1 MIAALFDAL
10 SVAAYNQ
17 EEGQEEWASMAGDT
31 TTVQGTLQEVA
42 TIYLASLKAPIRQ
55 GAQPE
60 VLKFVRW
67 AGPERDLSTMRGHE
81 VAQYAENFPP
91 TVSDAA
97 KRADFVRA
105 FLKWAK
111 DRGLTTEN
119 LGTHLRVRK
128 ASKSSAN
135 AQRDEV
141 QPIYLTKDGHE
152 ALVQELDALKNRRP
166 EIQADLARAMA
177 DKDFRENAPLD
188 AARNEQGH
196 LEARIRE
203 IDGTLRHAVVLDQG
217 AEHPGDISQIGDVVT
232 IKDLR
237 TGDAK
242 SYTLVNPDEVRSG
255 QGKISI
261 ASPVGKAVYQ
271 RRAGEEVEIE
281 APSGTFR
288 VRIESIT
295 SAG

>member
-1 MIAALFDAL
+1 MVGQTTDQA
-10 SVAAYNQ
+10 SVQ
-17 EEGQEEWASMAGDT
+17 Q
-31 TTVQGTLQEVA
+31 VA
-42 TIYLASLKAPIRQ
+42 HDYLASLKPANR
-55 GAQPE
+55 GEAQPE

-67 AGPERDLSTMRGHE
+67 IGADRNLGAMRGHD

-111 DRGLTTEN
+111 ERGYTTEN

-128 ASKSSAN
+128 ANKGSGSA
-135 AQRDEV
+135 QTVEE
-141 QPIYLTKDGHE
+141 QPVFLTKEGH
-152 ALVQELDALKNRRP
+152 DALLAEMEQLKERRP
-166 EIQADLARAMA
+166 LIQQDLARAMA

-188 AARNEQGH
+188 AARNEQAH

-203 IDGTLRHAVVLDQG
+203 LDATLRRAVVLESGQ
-217 AEHPGDISQIGDVVT
+217 AHPGEMSQLGDAVT

-237 TGDAK
+237 TGGEK
-242 SYTLVNPDEVRSG
+242 TYVLVNPDEMRSG

-271 RRAGEEVEIE
+271 RRAGEEVEVE

-288 VRIESIT
+288 VRIEAIRP
-295 SAG
+295 G

>member
-1 MIAALFDAL
+1 M
-10 SVAAYNQ
+10 V
-17 EEGQEEWASMAGDT
+17 GQT
-31 TTVQGTLQEVA
+31 TTDLGTLEHIA
-42 TIYLASLKAPIRQ
+42 RTYLAGLKKPGVREA
-55 GAQPE
+55 AQPE

-67 AGPERDLSTMRGHE
+67 AGPDKDLSKMRAHE
-81 VAQYAENFPP
+81 VSQYAENFPP
-91 TVSDAA
+91 TVSDAG

-111 DRGLTTEN
+111 EQNVTTEN

-128 ASKSSAN
+128 ASKSSSN
-135 AQRDEV
+135 AQTLEE
-141 QPIYLTKDGHE
+141 QPIYLTKEGH
-152 ALVQELDALKNRRP
+152 DALNTEWEELKQRRP
-166 EIQADLARAMA
+166 LIQADLARAMA

-188 AARNEQGH
+188 AARNEQAH

-203 IDGTLRHAVVLDQG
+203 IDATLRRAVVLEHG
-217 AEHPGDISQIGDVVT
+217 AEHPGDISQIGDLIT

-237 TGDAK
+237 NGAEK

-271 RRAGEEVEIE
+271 HRAGEEVEVD

-288 VRIESIT
+288 VRIETIQST
-295 SAG
+295 

>member
-1 MIAALFDAL
+1 M
-10 SVAAYNQ
+10 VG
-17 EEGQEEWASMAGDT
+17 EVT
-31 TTVQGTLQEVA
+31 TETEHGTLQDLA
-42 TIYLASLKAPIRQ
+42 RTYLASLKPAARES
-55 GAQPE
+55 AQPE

-67 AGPERDLSTMRGHE
+67 AGPERDLSTMLAHE

-91 TVSDAA
+91 SVSDAG
-97 KRADFVRA
+97 KRADCVRA

-111 DRGLTTEN
+111 DKGVTTGN

-128 ASKSSAN
+128 ASKSSSN
-135 AQRDEV
+135 AQTIEE

-152 ALVQELDALKNRRP
+152 ALVTEFESLKQRRP
-166 EIQADLARAMA
+166 LIQADLARAMA

-196 LEARIRE
+196 LEARIKD
-203 IDGTLRHAVVLDQG
+203 IDKTLRRAVVLDHG
-217 AEHPGDISQIGDVVT
+217 AEHPGDVSQIGDFVT

-237 TGDAK
+237 TGQAK
-242 SYTLVNPDEVRSG
+242 SYTLVNSDEVRSG

-271 RRAGEEVEIE
+271 HRAGEEVEVE

-288 VRIESIT
+288 IRIESIT
-295 SAG
+295 SP

>member
-1 MIAALFDAL
+1 
-10 SVAAYNQ
+10 
-17 EEGQEEWASMAGDT
+17 MAGDVQT
-31 TTVQGTLQEVA
+31 ETMTVQQAAHT
-42 TIYLASLKAPIRQ
+42 YLASLKAANR
-55 GAQPE
+55 GEAQPE

-67 AGPERDLSTMRGHE
+67 IGPEKELGTMKGHD

-105 FLKWAK
+105 FLKWSK
-111 DRGLTTEN
+111 ERGYTREN

-128 ASKSSAN
+128 ASKSSSN
-135 AQRDEV
+135 AQTLEE
-141 QPIYLTKDGHE
+141 QPVYLTKEGHDNLIKELE
-152 ALVQELDALKNRRP
+152 ALKERRP
-166 EIQADLARAMA
+166 LIQADLARAMA

-188 AARNEQGH
+188 AARNEQAH

-203 IDGTLRHAVVLDQG
+203 LDGTLRKAVVLEAG
-217 AEHPGDISQIGDVVT
+217 ATHAGDVSRLGDVVT

-237 TGDAK
+237 NGKETTF
-242 SYTLVNPDEVRSG
+242 TLVNPDEMRSG

-261 ASPVGKAVYQ
+261 ASPVGKAIYQ
-271 RRAGEEVEIE
+271 HRAGEEVEVE

-288 VRIESIT
+288 IRIESIV
-295 SAG
+295 SSS

>member
-1 MIAALFDAL
+1 
-10 SVAAYNQ
+10 
-17 EEGQEEWASMAGDT
+17 MAGDT
-31 TTVQGTLQEVA
+31 TAEQATLQALARE
-42 TIYLASLKAPIRQ
+42 YLASLKTAAAREA
-55 GAQPE
+55 AQPE
-60 VLKFVRW
+60 ILKFVRW
-67 AGPERDLSTMRGHE
+67 AGPDKELAIMRAHE

-111 DRGLTTEN
+111 DRGVTTEN
-119 LGTHLRVRK
+119 LGIHLRVRK

-135 AQRDEV
+135 AQTIEDP
-141 QPIYLTKDGHE
+141 PIYLTQEGHD
-152 ALVQELDALKNRRP
+152 ALVEEAEQLKARRP
-166 EIQADLARAMA
+166 RIQQDLARAMA

-188 AARNEQGH
+188 AARNEQAH

-203 IDGTLRHAVVLDQG
+203 IDQTLRRAVVL
-217 AEHPGDISQIGDVVT
+217 EHGSHDAGDASRIGDTVT
-232 IKDLR
+232 IRDLR
-237 TGDAK
+237 TGQEK
-242 SYTLVNPDEVRSG
+242 SFMLVNTDEMRAG

-271 RRAGEEVEIE
+271 RRAGEEVEVE

-288 VRIESIT
+288 VRIEAIVP
-295 SAG
+295 A

>member
-1 MIAALFDAL
+1 M
-10 SVAAYNQ
+10 VG
-17 EEGQEEWASMAGDT
+17 ET
-31 TTVQGTLQEVA
+31 TTDYGTLEHLA
-42 TIYLASLKAPIRQ
+42 RTYLAQLKKPGMREA
-55 GAQPE
+55 AQPE

-67 AGPERDLSTMRGHE
+67 AGPDKDLSKMRAHE
-81 VAQYAENFPP
+81 VSQYAENFPP

-97 KRADFVRA
+97 KRADCVRA
-105 FLKWAK
+105 FLKWSK
-111 DRGLTTEN
+111 ERGVTTEN

-135 AQRDEV
+135 AQTLEE
-141 QPIYLTKDGHE
+141 QPIYLTKEGHE
-152 ALVQELDALKNRRP
+152 ALEAEWEELKQRRP
-166 EIQADLARAMA
+166 LIQADLARAMA

-188 AARNEQGH
+188 AARNEQAH

-203 IDGTLRHAVVLDQG
+203 IDATLRRAVVLEHG
-217 AEHPGDISQIGDVVT
+217 AEHPGDISTIGDLVT

-237 TGDAK
+237 TGQSK

-271 RRAGEEVEIE
+271 HRSGEEVEVE

-288 VRIESIT
+288 VRIEAIVS
-295 SAG
+295 S

>member
-1 MIAALFDAL
+1 MVGDAAT
-10 SVAAYNQ
+10 
-17 EEGQEEWASMAGDT
+17 EEM
-31 TTVQGTLQEVA
+31 TLQDVA
-42 TIYLASLKAPIRQ
+42 RTYLASLKPGNRNE
-55 GAQPE
+55 AQPE

-67 AGPERDLSTMRGHE
+67 SGGDRDLGSMRGHE

-111 DRGLTTEN
+111 DKGYTTEN

-128 ASKSSAN
+128 ANKASST
-135 AQRDEV
+135 AQTVEV
-141 QPIYLTKDGHE
+141 QPVYLTKEGHD
-152 ALVQELDALKNRRP
+152 ALVAELEQLKERRP
-166 EIQADLARAMA
+166 LIQADLARAMA

-188 AARNEQGH
+188 AARNEQAH

-203 IDGTLRHAVVLDQG
+203 LETTLRRAVVLESG
-217 AEHPGDISQIGDVVT
+217 ADHPGDMSQIGDLIT

-237 TGDAK
+237 TGGEK
-242 SYTLVNPDEVRSG
+242 TYTLVNPDEVRSG

-271 RRAGEEVEIE
+271 KRVGEEVDVE

-288 VRIESIT
+288 VRIEAIRS
-295 SAG
+295 S

>member
-1 MIAALFDAL
+1 M
-10 SVAAYNQ
+10 S
-17 EEGQEEWASMAGDT
+17 GDT
-31 TTVQGTLQEVA
+31 TTDQTVLQNA
-42 TIYLASLKAPIRQ
+42 AHDYLRSLNKPGAREA
-55 GAQPE
+55 AQPE

-67 AGPERDLSTMRGHE
+67 AGPDRDLAMMKAHD

-111 DRGLTTEN
+111 EKGITSEN

-128 ASKSSAN
+128 ATKSSGN
-135 AQRDEV
+135 AQTVET
-141 QPIYLTKDGHE
+141 QPIYLTREGHD
-152 ALVQELDALKNRRP
+152 ALVAECDGLKERRP
-166 EIQADLARAMA
+166 IIQQDLARAMA

-188 AARNEQGH
+188 AARNEQAH

-203 IDGTLRHAVVLDQG
+203 IEATLRRAVVLDHG
-217 AEHPGDISQIGDVVT
+217 AEHPGDVSQIGDLIT

-237 TGDAK
+237 TGQEK

-261 ASPVGKAVYQ
+261 ASPMGKAVYQ
-271 RRAGEEVEIE
+271 RRAGEEVDIE
-281 APSGTFR
+281 APAGTFR
-288 VRIESIT
+288 IRIEAIT
-295 SAG
+295 TA

>member
-1 MIAALFDAL
+1 MTADA
-10 SVAAYNQ
+10 
-17 EEGQEEWASMAGDT
+17 T
-31 TTVQGTLQEVA
+31 TDQMTLQDA
-42 TIYLASLKAPIRQ
+42 AHTYLASLKAPQRQ
-55 GAQPE
+55 QAQPE

-67 AGPERDLSTMRGHE
+67 TGGDRDLASMRGHE

-111 DRGLTTEN
+111 DRGLTESN

-128 ASKSSAN
+128 ANRSSSN
-135 AQRDEV
+135 AQTIET
-141 QPIYLTKDGHE
+141 QAISLTREGYD
-152 ALVQELDALKNRRP
+152 ALVRELEELKERRP
-166 EIQADLARAMA
+166 RIQGDIARAMA

-188 AARNEQGH
+188 AARNEQAH
-196 LEARIRE
+196 VEARIRE
-203 IDGTLRHAVVLDQG
+203 LETKLRRA
-217 AEHPGDISQIGDVVT
+217 AIIEGDASHGVDAGSAQIGNHVT
-232 IKDLR
+232 IRDLR
-237 TGDAK
+237 TGQEK
-242 SYTLVNPDEVRSG
+242 SFTLVNTDEVRSG

-271 RRAGEEVEIE
+271 RRPGEEVEVE

-288 VRIESIT
+288 VRIEGVRSV
-295 SAG
+295 